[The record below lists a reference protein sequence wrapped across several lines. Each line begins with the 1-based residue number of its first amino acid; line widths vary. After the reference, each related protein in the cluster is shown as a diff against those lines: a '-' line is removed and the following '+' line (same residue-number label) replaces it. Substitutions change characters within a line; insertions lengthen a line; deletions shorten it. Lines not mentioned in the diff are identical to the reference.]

1 MINAPF
7 KAVCYMLATIALLS
21 VSDAAAKWLV
31 PHYPAVQIV
40 FLRALLGVGPALA
53 LVVWEQ
59 GRRGLA
65 TSYLFAHTVRSVLM
79 LVSWLLFIIALRSIS
94 LANAYTLV
102 FGAPLFMTLFG
113 RIFLGERVSHSRW
126 VAVIGGFV
134 GVLIVLSP
142 ASLGFS
148 LAAFVALLAAVV
160 WAVTSLVAR
169 RLSQHEPST
178 RILFYYMAISTLAT
192 LPFAAASWTPIALG
206 HVPLFLLTGL
216 IGVAA
221 HWLLAQAFRY
231 GEVSLIAPFEYTG
244 LVWAMAL
251 GYWLWGDVP
260 SSGVL
265 AGGALIIASGIYMVR
280 HEGGSGRTE
289 KEQGEEEDEEPVS
302 SPSPV
307 SSASSASSASSP

>member
-1 MINAPF
+1 MTHAPLR
-7 KAVCYMLATIALLS
+7 AVCYMIAAISLLS
-21 VSDAAAKWLV
+21 LSDAAAKWLV
-31 PHYPAVQIV
+31 AHYPAVQIV
-40 FLRALLGVGPALA
+40 CLRALLGVGPALV

-59 GRRGLA
+59 GCRGLA
-65 TSYLFAHTVRSVLM
+65 TTHLFAHAVRSVLM

-113 RIFLGERVSHSRW
+113 RLFLGERVSHSRW

-142 ASLGFS
+142 ASPGFS
-148 LAAFVALLAAVV
+148 LAAFVALSAAVV

-169 RLSQHEPST
+169 RLSQREPST
-178 RILFYYMAISTLAT
+178 RILLYYMAISALAS
-192 LPFAAASWTPIALG
+192 LPFAVGSWT
-206 HVPLFLLTGL
+206 HVDPAHIPLFIVTGL

-251 GYWLWGDVP
+251 GYWLWGDIP
-260 SSGVL
+260 TAGVL

-280 HEGGSGRTE
+280 HEGRPE
-289 KEQGEEEDEEPVS
+289 PEEEPAPPARAPSSVS
-302 SPSPV
+302 STPSP
-307 SSASSASSASSP
+307 

>member
-7 KAVCYMLATIALLS
+7 KAVCYMLATISLLS

-59 GRRGLA
+59 GCRGLA

-148 LAAFVALLAAVV
+148 LAAFIALLAAVV

-178 RILFYYMAISTLAT
+178 RILFYYMAISAVAT
-192 LPFAAASWTPIALG
+192 LPFAAGSWTPIALG

-280 HEGGSGRTE
+280 HEGGAGRAKE
-289 KEQGEEEDEEPVS
+289 KEEDEEPAP
-302 SPSPV
+302 SPSQV
-307 SSASSASSASSP
+307 SSASSAPSASSS

>member
-7 KAVCYMLATIALLS
+7 KAVCYMMATIALLS

-40 FLRALLGVGPALA
+40 FLRALLGVGPALV

-148 LAAFVALLAAVV
+148 LAAFIALLAAVV

-178 RILFYYMAISTLAT
+178 RVLFYYMAISTLAT
-192 LPFAAASWTPIALG
+192 LPFAAGSWTPIALG

-280 HEGGSGRTE
+280 HEGGAGRAKE
-289 KEQGEEEDEEPVS
+289 KEEDEEPAP
-302 SPSPV
+302 SPSQV
-307 SSASSASSASSP
+307 SSASSAPSASSS

>member
-7 KAVCYMLATIALLS
+7 KAVCYMLATISLLS
-21 VSDAAAKWLV
+21 VSDATAKWLV

-53 LVVWEQ
+53 VVVWEQ
-59 GRRGLA
+59 GRRGVA
-65 TSYLFAHTVRSVLM
+65 TSYLLAHAVRSVLM

-102 FGAPLFMTLFG
+102 FGAPLFMALFG

-148 LAAFVALLAAVV
+148 FAAFLALLAAVV

-178 RILFYYMAISTLAT
+178 RILFYYMAISAVAT
-192 LPFAAASWTPIALG
+192 LPFAASSWTPITPA
-206 HVPLFLLTGL
+206 HVPLFLITGL
-216 IGVAA
+216 IGVVA

-231 GEVSLIAPFEYTG
+231 GEVSFIAPFEYTG
-244 LVWAMAL
+244 LVWAMVL
-251 GYWLWGDVP
+251 GYWLWGDIP
-260 SSGVL
+260 TAGVL
-265 AGGALIIASGIYMVR
+265 GGGALIIASGIYMVR
-280 HEGGSGRTE
+280 HEGGPERSKVRQTE
-289 KEQGEEEDEEPVS
+289 ESEHAPS
-302 SPSPV
+302 SV
-307 SSASSASSASSP
+307 SSASVSSS

>member
-1 MINAPF
+1 MINAPL
-7 KAVCYMLATIALLS
+7 KAVCYMLATISLLS

-31 PHYPAVQIV
+31 PHYPAIQIV
-40 FLRALLGVGPALA
+40 FLRALLGVGPALV

-65 TSYLFAHTVRSVLM
+65 TSYLFAHAVRSVLM

-113 RIFLGERVSHSRW
+113 RVFLGERVSHSRW
-126 VAVIGGFV
+126 VAVIGGFL

-148 LAAFVALLAAVV
+148 VAAFVALSAAVV

-169 RLSQHEPST
+169 RLGQHEPST
-178 RILFYYMAISTLAT
+178 RILFYYMAISTVTT
-192 LPFAAASWTPIALG
+192 LPFAVASWTPIALA
-206 HVPLFLLTGL
+206 HVPLFLFTGL
-216 IGVAA
+216 IGVAG

-244 LVWAMAL
+244 LVWAMLL
-251 GYWLWGDVP
+251 GYWLWGDIP
-260 SSGVL
+260 TAGVL
-265 AGGALIIASGIYMVR
+265 GGGALIIASGIYMVR
-280 HEGGSGRTE
+280 HEGGQRRAE
-289 KEQGEEEDEEPVS
+289 VRRAEEPTPTPS
-302 SPSPV
+302 SI
-307 SSASSASSASSP
+307 SSASSASSASSSASAP

>member
-7 KAVCYMLATIALLS
+7 KAVCYMLATISLLS

-79 LVSWLLFIIALRSIS
+79 LVSWLLFIVALRSIS

-169 RLSQHEPST
+169 RLGQHEPST
-178 RILFYYMAISTLAT
+178 RILFYYMAISALAT
-192 LPFAAASWTPIALG
+192 LPFAAAGWTPIALA

-216 IGVAA
+216 IGVAG

-280 HEGGSGRTE
+280 HEGGSGRTAE
-289 KEQGEEEDEEPVS
+289 GAEEEDEEPVS

>member
-1 MINAPF
+1 MINYSVPL
-7 KAVCYMLATIALLS
+7 KGILYMVATIFLLS
-21 VSDAAAKWLV
+21 ASDAAAKWLV
-31 PHYPAVQIV
+31 PHYPAIQIV
-40 FLRALLGVGPALA
+40 CVRALLGVGPAL
-53 LVVWEQ
+53 VVVLWEQ

-65 TSYLFAHTVRSVLM
+65 TSHLFAHAVRSVLM

-102 FGAPLFMTLFG
+102 FGAPLFMTLFA

-126 VAVIGGFV
+126 VAVIGGFL

-148 LAAFVALLAAVV
+148 AAAFVALLAAVV

-169 RLSQHEPST
+169 RLSQDEPST
-178 RILFYYMAISTLAT
+178 RILFYYMAVSAIVT
-192 LPFAAASWTPIALG
+192 LPFAAASWTPIAPA
-206 HVPLFLLTGL
+206 HVPIFLVTGI

-244 LVWAMAL
+244 LVWAMVL

-260 SSGVL
+260 SGGVL
-265 AGGALIIASGIYMVR
+265 GGGALIIASGIYMVR
-280 HEGGSGRTE
+280 REGGQAEVRRVEAHSPPA
-289 KEQGEEEDEEPVS
+289 QPSSSVS
-302 SPSPV
+302 SV
-307 SSASSASSASSP
+307 SSAS